1 MDACKIVQRVI
12 IFLVSGHNVFS
23 LTLQTKDVVTIS
35 QEDNSI
41 VLNCTYHKESN
52 EEISNRNIRW
62 QKQIGDKFKDIA
74 MFSLPGGPSPVVV
87 KEMQPLYDNR
97 TELIAPNSTL
107 AAVLIIKN
115 PVCSDEGIYQ
125 CKIVYFSDDSEKNQ
139 TSSSV
144 VELEG
149 K

>member
-1 MDACKIVQRVI
+1 M
-12 IFLVSGHNVFS
+12 
-23 LTLQTKDVVTIS
+23 TLQTKDVVTIS

>member
-1 MDACKIVQRVI
+1 M
-12 IFLVSGHNVFS
+12 
-23 LTLQTKDVVTIS
+23 TLQTKDVVKIS